1 MLRIW
6 GRRNSGNV
14 RKVLWT
20 TAILGIDFELI
31 EAGGAFGVVDTP
43 EFAAM
48 NPNRLVPVIDHE
60 SFILWESHSIIRYL
74 ANEFDDAGVLY
85 PTLAQPRAEVDRWL
99 DWLATTLQPAER
111 PMFLGR
117 LRTPPEKRDWAAI
130 EASEKSLARL
140 FTIVDDQ
147 LAANRFMA
155 GQNFSLADIPMGVFA
170 HRYLAMP
177 EIERPAL
184 PHLTAWFEGL
194 NDRPGFGKYV
204 MTELS

>member
-20 TAILGIDFELI
+20 TAVLGIDFELI

-43 EFAAM
+43 EFGAM
-48 NPNRLVPVIDHE
+48 NPNRLVPVIDNDG
-60 SFILWESHSIIRYL
+60 FVLWESHSIIRYL
-74 ANEFDDAGVLY
+74 ANEFDDVGALY

-130 EASEKSLARL
+130 EASEKALARL
-140 FTIVDDQ
+140 FTIVDDR
-147 LAANRFMA
+147 LASNRFMA